1 VAVWKVFLVLDGGE
15 AGAADNT
22 VKLSLRLL
30 LNLWIGG
37 DQGGEPL
44 HDRGRLW
51 YISVNAGP
59 REGSE
64 QMLIDS
70 PFRNHRSEMLRP

>member
-1 VAVWKVFLVLDGGE
+1 MAIWQVFLVLDSGE
-15 AGAADNT
+15 TVAADNM

-37 DQGGEPL
+37 NQGGEPL
-44 HDRGRLW
+44 HDRGRLRCV
-51 YISVNAGP
+51 SVSAEP

-64 QMLIDS
+64 HMLVDS
-70 PFRNHRSEMLRP
+70 PFRHHRSETLRP